1 MSESS
6 IKVSGVSKPF
16 IISAVILVFAGSIIG
31 SIWMMFLLGAQDLG
45 FARGFF
51 PLHKTFQVEGFLTLL
66 IMGVGYMIVPRFRNV
81 QLPSLSLAYLS
92 FILIILS
99 IAISTI
105 SAFSL
110 GALILP
116 ANFAHFFGVSVFTGL
131 MIWTLRIH
139 PRLLRTADYFISL
152 SIIVLLATSFFQLIV
167 AVSIEVNVIGE
178 PLREEGTRVIG
189 NPMSEVQML
198 MLFAILMIFGVE
210 YKTLPSFLGFIKP
223 RRKLSVVSFGLVATS
238 VVLGLSSMVYSDI
251 LLVEIFNIVLLGSVV
266 AFGNAVYIFGGFD
279 NREILR
285 VLQGE
290 RKARYKYILRHL
302 RLAFLFLLAGII
314 MAAAFNILGKFVLYD
329 LAIHY
334 TAIGFL
340 GMTIA
345 LYLPLMLPPI
355 TGRII
360 HFTKFNSLP
369 LFLIVAALAIRTS
382 GDIVLSLQPA
392 TIALASYVFMTS
404 GWLIVAA
411 LFAFVIMIHRSM
423 KQEAV
428 INEQ

>member
-1 MSESS
+1 LSESS
-6 IKVSGVSKPF
+6 IKVSVVSKPF
-16 IISAVILVFAGSIIG
+16 LVSAVVLAFAGSIIG

-45 FARGFF
+45 FARSFF
-51 PLHKTFQVEGFLTLL
+51 HLHKTFQVEGFLTLL

-116 ANFAHFFGVSVFTGL
+116 ANFAQFFGVSIFTGL
-131 MIWTLRIH
+131 MFWTLRIH

-152 SIIVLLATSFFQLIV
+152 SIIVLLAISLFHLIV
-167 AVSIEVNVIGE
+167 AVSTEVTVMGE
-178 PLREEGTRVIG
+178 PLREAGTRVIG

-198 MLFAILMIFGVE
+198 MLFASLMIFGVE
-210 YKTLPSFLGFIKP
+210 YKTLPSFLGFIRP

-238 VVLGLSSMVYSDI
+238 VVFGLSSMVYSDI
-251 LLVEIFNIVLLGSVV
+251 LLVEIFNMVLLGSVI
-266 AFGNAVYIFGGFD
+266 AFGKAIYIFGGFD

-290 RKARYKYILRHL
+290 RKARYNYIIRHL
-302 RLAFLFLLAGII
+302 GLAFLFLFAGII
-314 MAAAFNILGKFVLYD
+314 MAAAFSILGTFVLYD
-329 LAIHY
+329 LSIHY
-334 TAIGFL
+334 TGIGFL
-340 GMTIA
+340 GITIA

-355 TGRII
+355 TGRMIY
-360 HFTKFNSLP
+360 FTKFNSLL
-369 LFLIVAALAIRTS
+369 LFLIIASLAIRTS
-382 GDIVLSLQPA
+382 GDIALSLQPA
-392 TIALASYVFMTS
+392 TIVPASYAFMTS

-411 LFAFVIMIHRSM
+411 LCVCD
-423 KQEAV
+423 
-428 INEQ
+428 NDP

>member
-1 MSESS
+1 
-6 IKVSGVSKPF
+6 
-16 IISAVILVFAGSIIG
+16 
-31 SIWMMFLLGAQDLG
+31 MMFLLGAQDLG
-45 FARGFF
+45 FASGFF
-51 PLHKTFQVEGFLTLL
+51 PLHKTFQIEGFLTLL
-66 IMGVGYMIVPRFRNV
+66 IMGVGYTIVPRFRNV

-110 GALILP
+110 GGLILP

-131 MIWTLRIH
+131 MVWTLRIH

-152 SIIVLLATSFFQLIV
+152 SIIVLLATSFFHLIV
-167 AVSIEVNVIGE
+167 AVSIEVNVIGG

-189 NPMSEVQML
+189 NPMSELQML

-223 RRKLSVVSFGLVATS
+223 RRKLSIVSFGLVATS

-251 LLVEIFNIVLLGSVV
+251 LLVEIFNIALLGSVV

-302 RLAFLFLLAGII
+302 RLAFLFLFAGII

-369 LFLIVAALAIRTS
+369 LFLIVVALAIRTS